1 MGSRDPGPGSR
12 LMSGVKMSGPATI
25 SGMGLGGHYLQSNNS
40 LSNLS
45 EAVSVSG
52 WPQDARISGA
62 RSTNDLDQLAARGHG
77 VVMSPMGSSTLVPA
91 YRPAPD
97 YETAMLEKYAAG
109 DTAVSTMP
117 QLYSSQPSL
126 HPLHLIPGTGAPV
139 DLTSHLTPHL
149 YMSPLT
155 PGVGEALGV
164 GYPLTTAHTY
174 STPEL
179 NSAGQAGQAGQAGH
193 RSAAPLTVFSGQRG
207 VYSPAPPPY
216 LAPPSATFSSST
228 PDLASQAAMMAGQG
242 GGVGVGGS
250 SPDLVSR

>member
-1 MGSRDPGPGSR
+1 MKLAGGAG
-12 LMSGVKMSGPATI
+12 A
-25 SGMGLGGHYLQSNNS
+25 GHYSLQSNPS
-40 LSNLS
+40 LTNLA
-45 EAVSVSG
+45 EAGPSLHPAHPA
-52 WPQDARISGA
+52 WPKQARMSAA
-62 RSTNDLDQLAARGHG
+62 RSTNDLDQLAGAGAG
-77 VVMSPMGSSTLVPA
+77 VVMAPGGGGGVVPP

-97 YETAMLEKYAAG
+97 YETAMLSKFGEM
-109 DTAVSTMP
+109 S

-126 HPLHLIPGTGAPV
+126 HPGLQQLAPA
-139 DLTSHLTPHL
+139 PAPAPL
-149 YMSPLT
+149 YLSPVS
-155 PGVGEALGV
+155 PVSGF
-164 GYPLTTAHTY
+164 PLTTAHTY

-179 NSAGQAGQAGQAGH
+179 NSAGQAGH